1 MSLSPAPIDLSVLV
15 REITDLSADRAR
27 QKGIQLKTDVAT
39 NIPRFVAIDP
49 LPLRQILGYL
59 LDNAI
64 ACTDRGDVTLQ
75 VKLVSRRQG
84 WAQLQFSVTD
94 TGLGMPTETQTGLP
108 GAVKQSDGS
117 SNRHNGSESSLTRCH
132 QLAQRMNGTLRVEG
146 AAGIGLAYH
155 LTIRADIPSGFEP
168 GPDSSRV
175 TASPIADPEL
185 AALIP
190 GYLSRRYNDV
200 LACRRALEVEDYATI
215 CALVHNMA
223 GSGGFYGFSALT
235 EYASALERTA
245 KQQDAAAVRL
255 GLQVLEEV
263 LMTLIEQ
270 QHA

>member
-1 MSLSPAPIDLSVLV
+1 MDLSVLV
-15 REITDLSADRAR
+15 REITDLSADRAQR
-27 QKGIQLKTDVAT
+27 KGIQLKADIAT

-49 LPLRQILGYL
+49 QSLRQILGYL

-64 ACTDRGDVTLQ
+64 TCTNRGHVTVQ
-75 VKLVSRRQG
+75 VRLVSRRLG
-84 WAQLQFSVTD
+84 SVQLQFSVTD
-94 TGLGMPTETQTGLP
+94 TGLGMPAETQMDLP
-108 GAVKQSDGS
+108 GASSQSDGS
-117 SNRHNGSESSLTRCH
+117 SNRRNGDSESSLARCH

-146 AAGIGLAYH
+146 AAGIGSTYH
-155 LTIRADIPSGFEP
+155 LTVRADIPSGFEP
-168 GPDSSRV
+168 GPDPNGTSI
-175 TASPIADPEL
+175 SPIADPEL

-190 GYLSRRYNDV
+190 AYLSRRYNDV

-235 EYASALERTA
+235 EYARALERTA

-270 QHA
+270 QRA